1 MPLADG
7 KMPGITITTIDMKRF
22 LLAITLVVSMSP
34 YSLVQNYELI
44 LISVL
49 HNQRK
54 VFINAEKVV
63 ISCRIASFCRQ

>member
-1 MPLADG
+1 
-7 KMPGITITTIDMKRF
+7 
-22 LLAITLVVSMSP
+22 
-34 YSLVQNYELI
+34 VQNYELI

-63 ISCRIASFCRQ
+63 ISCRIASFCILYSGIKDAVGCIWDTCHEDDKCLYAVIEK